1 MKVHTQ
7 FVDVCLVAHIY
18 IYCILLI
25 TAYSYYNLKQ
35 YHQLYCFLIY
45 IYMVTN
51 LILYMYVCLTLMN
64 PHEGTLVNDYCNES
78 DKPTHEYGVQLPSSK
93 QHVCTK

>member
-1 MKVHTQ
+1 
-7 FVDVCLVAHIY
+7 
-18 IYCILLI
+18 
-25 TAYSYYNLKQ
+25 
-35 YHQLYCFLIY
+35 
-45 IYMVTN
+45 MVTN

-64 PHEGTLVNDYCNES
+64 PHEGTRVNDYCNES